1 MEENLKFLDTVLE
14 MIRQRLNQLQG
25 RIAEGE
31 KEIEAMHEYYWENYT
46 EMDEYGYENFD
57 NQQALLNQI
66 NANAQQHSLHTRY
79 KKMLNS
85 PYFGRVDFIYDGEEE
100 PESFY
105 IGIGTF
111 SPQKGSVPLIYDW
124 RAPVSSL
131 FYDYDSGKASYEAPQ
146 GEMGGEITSKWQYK
160 IRRGRLVYAFE
171 SDVKIDDEILRE
183 ELSGS
188 GDTRMKNIIRTIQK
202 EQNEII
208 RNTKDR
214 ILVIQGVAGSGKTS
228 VALHRIAYLLYHD
241 RNNLRS
247 ENVLIL
253 SPNSVFSDYISHVLP
268 ELGEEP
274 IREMSLDTFAYRR
287 LNDTVNDCED
297 RYDRLERLL
306 AGGDDGSFQEKQSR
320 EFMDNLYG
328 YAMQLEAELM
338 DFVPVSIRGFKRS
351 EGEIQNLFYEKFTEY
366 PLLRRM
372 DAVREYY
379 VDEYETLTGKEL
391 SQEENDRLRL
401 QFDAMYDTKDI
412 YILYSRFL
420 ETMGYKPLPHRKYE
434 QRKLA
439 YEDVYPML
447 YLKLILSGSGKD
459 ASIHHLV
466 IDEMQDYTYLQ
477 YEILGLLFNCP
488 MTILGDKAQTMD
500 TRQQDVTT
508 FLPSILGRGIRMIKM
523 NKSYRNTQ
531 PIAAYAAALT
541 GLGDLE
547 LFAREGEEVNCRTFG
562 CRQDTLRHI
571 AKAFAAYADSTETAA
586 ALFLTEAEAKAA
598 YTMLLTLFDG
608 LGISRDLLSYVDRNS
623 SRFSPGLT
631 VTTFYLAKGLEF
643 ETVFSV
649 TDKERRD
656 TLTDQ
661 ARYIMAT
668 RAMHR
673 LYVCEDDGSG
683 EKEPLRELSFA
694 GMATE
699 NRQDNTARNA

>member
-1 MEENLKFLDTVLE
+1 MEENQMFLNTVLE
-14 MIRQRLNQLQG
+14 LIRNRLSQLKSG
-25 RIAEGE
+25 IARGE
-31 KEIEAMHEYYWENYT
+31 REIEAMHEYYWENYT

-79 KKMLNS
+79 KKMLDS
-85 PYFGRVDFIYDGEEE
+85 PFFGRVDFVYEGEEE

-111 SPQKGSVPLIYDW
+111 SPAKGSVPLIYDW

-131 FYDYDSGKASYEAPQ
+131 FYDYDSGEAAYEAPG
-146 GEMGGEITSKWQYK
+146 GEMRGSITAKWQYK
-160 IRRGRLVYAFE
+160 IRRGRMIYGFE
-171 SDVKIDDEILRE
+171 SDVKIDDEVLRE

-188 GDTRMKNIIRTIQK
+188 GDTKLKNIIRTIQK

-214 ILVIQGVAGSGKTS
+214 VLVIQGVAGSGKTS

-241 RNNLRS
+241 RKNLRS

-274 IREMSLDTFAYRR
+274 IREMSLDMFAYRR

-306 AGGDDGSFQEKQSR
+306 AGGDDGRFQEKQSR
-320 EFMDNLYG
+320 EFMDSLFG
-328 YAMQLEAELM
+328 YAIQLEAELM
-338 DFVPVSIRGFKRS
+338 EFSPITIHGFRKNEQEIRT
-351 EGEIQNLFYEKFTEY
+351 LFYEKFTEY
-366 PLLRRM
+366 PLLSRM
-372 DAVREYY
+372 DAVREYI

-391 SQEENDRLRL
+391 SQEESDGIRLMA
-401 QFDAMYDTKDI
+401 DGMYETKDV

-420 ETMGYKPLPHRKYE
+420 KEQGFKPLPHCRYE
-434 QRKLA
+434 QRKLS

-447 YLKLILSGSGKD
+447 YLKLILTGGGKD
-459 ASIHHLV
+459 TSIRHLV

-477 YEILGLLFNCP
+477 YGILGMLFACP

-500 TRQQDVTT
+500 TRQQDVTA
-508 FLPSILGRGIRMIKM
+508 FLPSIFGKGIRRIEM

-531 PIAAYAAALT
+531 PIAAYAASLT
-541 GLGDLE
+541 GGEQME
-547 LFAREGEEVNCRTFG
+547 LFAREGEEVNRHETD
-562 CRQDTLRHI
+562 CRQDTLEYI
-571 AKAFAAYADSTETAA
+571 LADYAAHAEDTETAA
-586 ALFLTEAEAKAA
+586 ALFMTEAQARAA
-598 YTMLLTLFDG
+598 YEQLQELCEKRG
-608 LGISRDLLSYVDRNS
+608 LSREMLSYIDRDS
-623 SRFSPGLT
+623 SRFCTGLT

-643 ETVFSV
+643 ETVYGV
-649 TDKERRD
+649 TDRKQRD

-673 LYVCEDDGSG
+673 LCVCEDEGFKVNES
-683 EKEPLRELSFA
+683 R
-694 GMATE
+694 
-699 NRQDNTARNA
+699 

>member
-1 MEENLKFLDTVLE
+1 MEDNQKFLDTVLE
-14 MIRQRLNQLQG
+14 LIRKQLSQLKD
-25 RIAEGE
+25 RIVEGE

-79 KKMLNS
+79 KKMLDS
-85 PYFGRVDFIYDGEEE
+85 PYFGRVDFVYEGEDG
-100 PESFY
+100 PETFY

-111 SPQKGSVPLIYDW
+111 SPEKGSVPLIYDW

-131 FYDYDSGKASYEAPQ
+131 FYDYDSGPASYEAPG
-146 GEMGGEITSKWQYK
+146 GEMRGEITKKWQYK
-160 IRRGRLVYAFE
+160 IRRGKLIYALE
-171 SDVKIDDEILRE
+171 SDVKIDDEVLRE

-188 GDTRMKNIIRTIQK
+188 GDTKLKNIIRTIQK

-214 ILVIQGVAGSGKTS
+214 VLVIQGVAGSGKTS

-241 RNNLRS
+241 RKNLRS

-274 IREMSLDTFAYRR
+274 IREMSLDMFAYRR
-287 LNDTVNDCED
+287 LKDTVNDCED

-306 AGGDDGSFQEKQSR
+306 SGGNDGEFQKKQSR
-320 EFMDNLYG
+320 EFMDSLFG

-338 DFVPVSIRGFKRS
+338 DFAPVAIHNFRKS
-351 EGEIQNLFYEKFTEY
+351 EQEIQTLFYEKFTEY
-366 PLLRRM
+366 PLLSRM
-372 DAVREYY
+372 DAVREYI

-391 SQEENDRLRL
+391 SQEESDRIRIL
-401 QFDAMYDTKDI
+401 FDGMYETKDM

-420 ETMGYKPLPHRKYE
+420 QEQGYEPLPHCRYE
-434 QRKLA
+434 QRKLS

-447 YLKLILSGSGKD
+447 YLKLILSGNTKD
-459 ASIHHLV
+459 TSIRHLV

-477 YEILGLLFNCP
+477 YGILGMLFDCP

-500 TRQQDVTT
+500 TKTQDVTA
-508 FLPSILGRGIRMIKM
+508 FLPSILGKHIRRIEM

-531 PIAAYAAALT
+531 PIAAYAASLAGEDT
-541 GLGDLE
+541 ME
-547 LFAREGEEVNCRTFG
+547 LFARDGEAVNCHEAG
-562 CRQDTLRHI
+562 CRQDTLEYI
-571 AKAFAAYADSTETAA
+571 AEDYFIHAENTETAA
-586 ALFLTEAEAKAA
+586 VLFLTEAKAREAYEK
-598 YTMLLTLFDG
+598 LQEQFERQG
-608 LGISRDLLSYVDRNS
+608 LSRELLSYIDRDS
-623 SRFSPGLT
+623 SRFCTGLT

-643 ETVFSV
+643 ETVYAV
-649 TDKERRD
+649 TDKNRQD
-656 TLTDQ
+656 TLTNQ

-673 LYVCEDDGSG
+673 LCVCEDDN
-683 EKEPLRELSFA
+683 EH
-694 GMATE
+694 
-699 NRQDNTARNA
+699 DNNGR

>member
-1 MEENLKFLDTVLE
+1 MEEHQKFLDTVLAL
-14 MIRQRLNQLQG
+14 IGQQLDKLKS

-66 NANAQQHSLHTRY
+66 NANARQHNMHSRY
-79 KKMLNS
+79 KKMMDS
-85 PYFGRVDFIYDGEEE
+85 PYFGRVDFIYEDEDE
-100 PESFY
+100 PETFY

-111 SPQKGSVPLIYDW
+111 SPEKGSVPLIYDW

-131 FYDYDSGKASYEAPQ
+131 FYDYDSGEASYEAPGGQ
-146 GEMGGEITSKWQYK
+146 MRGEITSKWQYK
-160 IRRGRLVYAFE
+160 IRRGKLVYAVE
-171 SDVKIDDEILRE
+171 SDVKIDDDVLRE
-183 ELSGS
+183 ELSGC
-188 GDTRMKNIIRTIQK
+188 GDTKLKNIIRTIQK

-208 RNTKDR
+208 RNTRDR
-214 ILVIQGVAGSGKTS
+214 IMVIQGVAGSGKTS

-241 RNNLRS
+241 RKNLRS

-287 LNDTVNDCED
+287 LKDTVNDCED

-320 EFMDNLYG
+320 EFMDSLYG
-328 YAMQLEAELM
+328 YVMQLEAELM
-338 DFVPVSIRGFKRS
+338 NFSNVSIKSFHRS
-351 EGEIQNLFYEKFTEY
+351 AQEIQTLFYEKFTEY
-366 PLLRRM
+366 PLLTRM
-372 DAVREYY
+372 DAVREYI

-391 SQEENDRLRL
+391 SQEESDRVRIL
-401 QFDAMYDTKDI
+401 FDGMYETKDI

-420 ETMGYKPLPHRKYE
+420 EEQGYTALPHRRYE
-434 QRKLA
+434 QRKLS

-447 YLKLILSGSGKD
+447 YLKLILTGSGRD
-459 ASIHHLV
+459 TSIRHLV

-477 YEILGLLFNCP
+477 YEILSMLFDCP

-500 TRQQDVTT
+500 TALQDVTK
-508 FLPSILGRGIRMIKM
+508 FLPSIFGKNIRKIGM

-531 PIAAYAAALT
+531 PIAAYAASLT
-541 GLGDLE
+541 KAEDIE
-547 LFAREGEEVNCRTFG
+547 LFARDGEAVSCNMASDR
-562 CRQDTLRHI
+562 RDTLEFI
-571 AKAFAAYADSTETAA
+571 AEDFRQHAGNTETAA
-586 ALFLTEAEAKAA
+586 VLFLTEKEAKDA
-598 YTMLLTLFDG
+598 YKTLKELFAQQ
-608 LGISRDLLSYVDRNS
+608 GISGELLSYIDRDS
-623 SRFSPGLT
+623 SRFCTGLT

-643 ETVFSV
+643 ETVYAV
-649 TDKERRD
+649 TDAKRRD
-656 TLTDQ
+656 TLTTQ

-673 LYVCEDDGSG
+673 LCVCEDSAMPDGKDS
-683 EKEPLRELSFA
+683 
-694 GMATE
+694 
-699 NRQDNTARNA
+699 